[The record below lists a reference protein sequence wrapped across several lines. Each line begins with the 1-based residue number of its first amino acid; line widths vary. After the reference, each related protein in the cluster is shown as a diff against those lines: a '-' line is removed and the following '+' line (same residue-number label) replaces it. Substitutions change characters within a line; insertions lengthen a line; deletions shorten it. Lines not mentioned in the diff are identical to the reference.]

1 MRKRQGMVVLL
12 GVDKAVVEELQFD
25 VGRDQTKKILAIS
38 RFGRASPSSRSHGQA
53 DAVTC

>member
-1 MRKRQGMVVLL
+1 MVVLL